1 MCIRDS
7 IYPGQGSQYC
17 GMGKDLF
24 DSSND
29 AKRMFEA
36 ANKILDF
43 EITNVMFGQ
52 DIDELKKTKVTQP
65 AIFIHS
71 VILSKILNFKPQ
83 IVAGHSLGEFSA
95 LVASK
100 ALNYEDALFLVSKR
114 ANAMEEACIKF
125 PGTMAAVIGLNV
137 DLIESICEKVGGII
151 KTANYN
157 CPGQVVISGEKNS
170 IESACE
176 ILKKNGAK
184 RAIIL
189 PVGGAFHSPLM
200 TSAKNKLAME
210 IEKIKFNTPACPIYQ
225 NFSNNP
231 ETHPE
236 KIKFNL
242 IEQMTSPVK
251 WTQCVEKMIKN
262 GANKFVEV
270 GPGKVLQ
277 GLVKKINSSVEISS
291 AVI

>member
-1 MCIRDS
+1 MTAY

-43 EITNVMFGQ
+43 EITNIMFGQ

-210 IEKIKFNTPACPIYQ
+210 IEKIKFNTPSCPIYQ

-231 ETHPE
+231 ETDPE

-251 WTQCVEKMIKN
+251 WTQCVEKMIEN

>member
-1 MCIRDS
+1 MTAY

-43 EITNVMFGQ
+43 EITNIMFGN

-200 TSAKNKLAME
+200 TSAKNKLALE
-210 IEKIKFNTPACPIYQ
+210 IEKIKFNTPSCPIYQ

-231 ETHPE
+231 ETDPE

>member
-1 MCIRDS
+1 MTAY

-43 EITNVMFGQ
+43 EITNIMFGQ

-176 ILKKNGAK
+176 ILKNNGAK

-189 PVGGAFHSPLM
+189 PVGGAFHSTLM

-210 IEKIKFNTPACPIYQ
+210 IEKIKFNTPSCPIYQ

-231 ETHPE
+231 ETDPE

>member
-1 MCIRDS
+1 MTAY

-43 EITNVMFGQ
+43 EITNIMFGQ

-114 ANAMEEACIKF
+114 ANAMEEACIKY

-137 DLIESICEKVGGII
+137 DLIESVCEKVGGII

-157 CPGQVVISGEKNS
+157 CPGQIVISGEKNS
-170 IESACE
+170 IENACE
-176 ILKKNGAK
+176 ILKKKGAK

-210 IEKIKFNTPACPIYQ
+210 IEKIKFNTPSCPIYQ

-231 ETHPE
+231 ETDPE

>member
-1 MCIRDS
+1 MTAY

-43 EITNVMFGQ
+43 EITNIMFGH

-125 PGTMAAVIGLNV
+125 PGTMAAIIGLNV
-137 DLIESICEKVGGII
+137 DLIESVCEKVGGII

-210 IEKIKFNTPACPIYQ
+210 IEKIKFNTPSCPIYQ

-231 ETHPE
+231 ETDPE

>member
-1 MCIRDS
+1 MTAH

-24 DSSND
+24 NYSND

-43 EITNVMFGQ
+43 EITKIMFGQ
-52 DIDELKKTKVTQP
+52 DIDELKKTKITQP

-71 VILSKILNFKPQ
+71 VILSKILKLNPQ
-83 IVAGHSLGEFSA
+83 VVAGHSLGEFSA

-100 ALNYEDALFLVSKR
+100 VLNYEDALILVSKR
-114 ANAMEEACIKF
+114 ANAMEEACIKY

-137 DLIESICEKVGGII
+137 DLIENICKKISGII

-184 RAIIL
+184 RAIML

-210 IEKIKFNTPACPIYQ
+210 IEKIKFNTPSCPIYQ

-231 ETHPE
+231 ETDPE

-251 WTQCVEKMIKN
+251 WSQCVEKMIKN

>member
-1 MCIRDS
+1 MTAY

-43 EITNVMFGQ
+43 EITNIMFGQ

-114 ANAMEEACIKF
+114 ANAMEEACINF
-125 PGTMAAVIGLNV
+125 PGTMAAIIGLNV

-210 IEKIKFNTPACPIYQ
+210 IEKIKFNTPSCPIYQ

-231 ETHPE
+231 ETDPE

>member
-1 MCIRDS
+1 MTAY

-43 EITNVMFGQ
+43 EITNIMFGQ

-176 ILKKNGAK
+176 ILKKNGAR

-200 TSAKNKLAME
+200 ASAKNKLAME
-210 IEKIKFNTPACPIYQ
+210 IEKIKFNTPSCPIYQ

-231 ETHPE
+231 ETDPE

>member
-1 MCIRDS
+1 MTAY

-43 EITNVMFGQ
+43 EITNIMFGQ

-83 IVAGHSLGEFSA
+83 IVAGHSLVEFSA

-114 ANAMEEACIKF
+114 ANAMEEACIKY
-125 PGTMAAVIGLNV
+125 PGTMAAIIGLNI

-170 IESACE
+170 IENACE
-176 ILKKNGAK
+176 ILKKKGAK

-210 IEKIKFNTPACPIYQ
+210 IEKIKFNTPSCPIYQ
-225 NFSNNP
+225 NFSNNA
-231 ETHPE
+231 ETDPE

-262 GANKFVEV
+262 GVNKFVEV

>member
-1 MCIRDS
+1 MTAY

-43 EITNVMFGQ
+43 EITNIMFGN
-52 DIDELKKTKVTQP
+52 DINELKKTKVTQP

-157 CPGQVVISGEKNS
+157 CPGQVVISGEKDS

-210 IEKIKFNTPACPIYQ
+210 IEKIKFNTPTCPIYQ

-231 ETHPE
+231 ETDPE

>member
-1 MCIRDS
+1 MTAY

-24 DSSND
+24 DYSSD
-29 AKRMFEA
+29 AKKMFEI
-36 ANKILDF
+36 ANKILGF
-43 EITNVMFGQ
+43 EITEIMFGQ
-52 DIDELKKTKVTQP
+52 DINNLKKTKVTQP

-71 VILSKILNFKPQ
+71 VILSEILKLNPQ

-100 ALNYEDALFLVSKR
+100 TLNYEDALFLVSKR
-114 ANAMEEACIKF
+114 ANAMEEACIKY

-137 DLIESICEKVGGII
+137 DLIENICEKVGGVI

-210 IEKIKFNTPACPIYQ
+210 IEKIKFNTPSCPIYQ

-231 ETHPE
+231 ETDPE

>member
-1 MCIRDS
+1 MTAY

-29 AKRMFEA
+29 AKNMFEA

-43 EITNVMFGQ
+43 EITNIMFGQ

-157 CPGQVVISGEKNS
+157 CPGQVVISGEKDS

-210 IEKIKFNTPACPIYQ
+210 IEKIKFNTPTCPIYQ

-231 ETHPE
+231 ETDPE

>member
-1 MCIRDS
+1 
-7 IYPGQGSQYC
+7 
-17 GMGKDLF
+17 
-24 DSSND
+24 
-29 AKRMFEA
+29 
-36 ANKILDF
+36 
-43 EITNVMFGQ
+43 MFGQ

-189 PVGGAFHSPLM
+189 PVGGAFHSTLM

-210 IEKIKFNTPACPIYQ
+210 IEKIKFNTPSCPIYQ

-231 ETHPE
+231 ETDPE

>member
-1 MCIRDS
+1 MTAY

-43 EITNVMFGQ
+43 EITNIMFGQ
-52 DIDELKKTKVTQP
+52 DIDELKKTKLTQP

-71 VILSKILNFKPQ
+71 VILSKISNFKPQ

-137 DLIESICEKVGGII
+137 DLIESVCDKVGGII

-176 ILKKNGAK
+176 ILKNNGAK

-210 IEKIKFNTPACPIYQ
+210 IEKIKFNTPSCPIYQ

-231 ETHPE
+231 ETDPE

-251 WTQCVEKMIKN
+251 WTQCVEKMIEN

>member
-1 MCIRDS
+1 MTAY

-43 EITNVMFGQ
+43 EITNIMFGQ
-52 DIDELKKTKVTQP
+52 DLDELKKTKVTQP

-100 ALNYEDALFLVSKR
+100 ALNFEDALFLVSKR

-137 DLIESICEKVGGII
+137 DLIESICQKVGGII

-176 ILKKNGAK
+176 ILKKNGAR

-200 TSAKNKLAME
+200 ASAKNKLAME
-210 IEKIKFNTPACPIYQ
+210 IEKIKFNTPSCPIYQ

-231 ETHPE
+231 ETDPE

>member
-1 MCIRDS
+1 MTAY

-43 EITNVMFGQ
+43 KITNIMFGQ

-114 ANAMEEACIKF
+114 ANAMEEACIKY
-125 PGTMAAVIGLNV
+125 PGTMAAIIGLNV
-137 DLIESICEKVGGII
+137 DLIESVCEKVGGII

-157 CPGQVVISGEKNS
+157 CPGQIVISGEKNS

-210 IEKIKFNTPACPIYQ
+210 IEKIKFNTPSCPIYQ

-231 ETHPE
+231 ETDPE

>member
-1 MCIRDS
+1 MTAY

-43 EITNVMFGQ
+43 EITNIMFGQ

-137 DLIESICEKVGGII
+137 DLIESVCEKVGGII

-210 IEKIKFNTPACPIYQ
+210 IEKIKFNTPSCPIYQ

-231 ETHPE
+231 ETDPE

>member
-1 MCIRDS
+1 MTAY

-43 EITNVMFGQ
+43 EITNIMFGQ

-100 ALNYEDALFLVSKR
+100 ALNFEDALFLVSKR

-210 IEKIKFNTPACPIYQ
+210 IEKIKFNTPSCPIYQ

-231 ETHPE
+231 ETDPE

-277 GLVKKINSSVEISS
+277 GLVKKINSSVEIYS

>member
-1 MCIRDS
+1 MTAY

-43 EITNVMFGQ
+43 EITNIMFGQ

-95 LVASK
+95 LVVSK

-210 IEKIKFNTPACPIYQ
+210 IEKIKFNTPSCPIYQ

-231 ETHPE
+231 ETDPE

>member
-1 MCIRDS
+1 MTAY

-43 EITNVMFGQ
+43 EITNIMFGQ

-95 LVASK
+95 LVVSK

-114 ANAMEEACIKF
+114 ANAMEEACIKY

-137 DLIESICEKVGGII
+137 DLIESVCEKVGGII

-157 CPGQVVISGEKNS
+157 CPGQIVISGEKNS

-210 IEKIKFNTPACPIYQ
+210 IEKIKFNTPSCPIYQ

-231 ETHPE
+231 ETDPE

>member
-1 MCIRDS
+1 
-7 IYPGQGSQYC
+7 
-17 GMGKDLF
+17 MGKDLF

-43 EITNVMFGQ
+43 EITNIMFGQ

-157 CPGQVVISGEKNS
+157 CPGQIVISGEKNS

-210 IEKIKFNTPACPIYQ
+210 IEKIKFNTPSCPIYQ

-231 ETHPE
+231 ETDPE

>member
-1 MCIRDS
+1 MTAY

-43 EITNVMFGQ
+43 EITNIMFGQ

-95 LVASK
+95 LVVSK

-137 DLIESICEKVGGII
+137 DLIESVCEKVGGII

-157 CPGQVVISGEKNS
+157 CPGQIVISGEKNS

-210 IEKIKFNTPACPIYQ
+210 IEKIKFNTPSCPIYQ

-231 ETHPE
+231 ETDPE

>member
-1 MCIRDS
+1 
-7 IYPGQGSQYC
+7 
-17 GMGKDLF
+17 
-24 DSSND
+24 
-29 AKRMFEA
+29 
-36 ANKILDF
+36 
-43 EITNVMFGQ
+43 
-52 DIDELKKTKVTQP
+52 
-65 AIFIHS
+65 
-71 VILSKILNFKPQ
+71 
-83 IVAGHSLGEFSA
+83 
-95 LVASK
+95 
-100 ALNYEDALFLVSKR
+100 
-114 ANAMEEACIKF
+114 MEEACIKY

-137 DLIESICEKVGGII
+137 DLIENICEKVDGVI

-210 IEKIKFNTPACPIYQ
+210 IEKIKFNTPSCPIYQ

-231 ETHPE
+231 ETDPE

-291 AVI
+291 AKI

>member
-1 MCIRDS
+1 MTAY

-43 EITNVMFGQ
+43 EITNIMFGQ

-114 ANAMEEACIKF
+114 ANAMEEACIKY

-157 CPGQVVISGEKNS
+157 CPGQIVISGEKNS

-210 IEKIKFNTPACPIYQ
+210 IEKIKFNTPSCPIYQ

-231 ETHPE
+231 ETDPE

>member
-1 MCIRDS
+1 MTAY

-43 EITNVMFGQ
+43 EITNIMFGQ

-210 IEKIKFNTPACPIYQ
+210 IEKIKFNTPSCPIYQ

-231 ETHPE
+231 ETDPE

>member
-1 MCIRDS
+1 MTAY

-43 EITNVMFGQ
+43 EITNIMFGQ

-100 ALNYEDALFLVSKR
+100 ALNFEDALFLVSKR

-176 ILKKNGAK
+176 ILKKNGAR

-200 TSAKNKLAME
+200 ASAKNKLAME
-210 IEKIKFNTPACPIYQ
+210 IEKIKFNTPSCPIYQ

-231 ETHPE
+231 ETDPE

>member
-1 MCIRDS
+1 MTAY

-29 AKRMFEA
+29 AKKMFEA

-43 EITNVMFGQ
+43 EITNIMFGQ

-71 VILSKILNFKPQ
+71 VILSKILNFKPE

-114 ANAMEEACIKF
+114 ANAMEEACIKY

-137 DLIESICEKVGGII
+137 DLIESVCEKVGGII

-210 IEKIKFNTPACPIYQ
+210 IEKIKFNTPSCPIYQ

-231 ETHPE
+231 ETDPE

>member
-1 MCIRDS
+1 MTAY

-43 EITNVMFGQ
+43 EITNIMFGQ
-52 DIDELKKTKVTQP
+52 DIDELKKTKVTHP

-95 LVASK
+95 LVVSK

-114 ANAMEEACIKF
+114 ANAMEEACIKY

-137 DLIESICEKVGGII
+137 DLIESVCEKVGGII

-157 CPGQVVISGEKNS
+157 CPGQIVISGEKNS

-210 IEKIKFNTPACPIYQ
+210 IEKIKFNTPSCPIYQ

-231 ETHPE
+231 ETDPE

>member
-1 MCIRDS
+1 
-7 IYPGQGSQYC
+7 
-17 GMGKDLF
+17 MGKDLF

-43 EITNVMFGQ
+43 EITNIMFGQ

-95 LVASK
+95 LVVSK

-114 ANAMEEACIKF
+114 ANAMEEACIKY

-137 DLIESICEKVGGII
+137 DLIESVCEKVGGII

-210 IEKIKFNTPACPIYQ
+210 IEKIKFNTPSCPIYQ

-231 ETHPE
+231 ETDPE

>member
-1 MCIRDS
+1 MTAY

-43 EITNVMFGQ
+43 EITNIMFGH

-95 LVASK
+95 LVASN

-210 IEKIKFNTPACPIYQ
+210 IEKIKFNTPSCPIYQ

-231 ETHPE
+231 ETDPE

>member
-1 MCIRDS
+1 MTAY

-43 EITNVMFGQ
+43 EITNIMFGQ

-83 IVAGHSLGEFSA
+83 IVSGHSLGEFSA

-114 ANAMEEACIKF
+114 ANAMEEACIKY

-137 DLIESICEKVGGII
+137 DLIESVCEKVGGII

-210 IEKIKFNTPACPIYQ
+210 IEKIKFNTPSCPIYQ

-231 ETHPE
+231 ETDPE

>member
-1 MCIRDS
+1 MTAY

-24 DSSND
+24 DSSNN

-43 EITNVMFGQ
+43 EITNIMFGQ

-114 ANAMEEACIKF
+114 ANAMEEACINF
-125 PGTMAAVIGLNV
+125 PGTMAAIIGLNV

-210 IEKIKFNTPACPIYQ
+210 IEKIKFNTPSCPIYQ

-231 ETHPE
+231 ETDPE

>member
-1 MCIRDS
+1 MTAY

-43 EITNVMFGQ
+43 EITNIMFGQ

-114 ANAMEEACIKF
+114 ANAMEEACIKY

-210 IEKIKFNTPACPIYQ
+210 IEKIKFNTPSCPIYQ

-231 ETHPE
+231 ETDPE

-251 WTQCVEKMIKN
+251 WTQCVEKMIEN

>member
-1 MCIRDS
+1 MTAY

-43 EITNVMFGQ
+43 KITNIMFGQ

-114 ANAMEEACIKF
+114 ANAMEEACIKY

-137 DLIESICEKVGGII
+137 DLIESVCDKVCGII

-176 ILKKNGAK
+176 ILKNNGAK

-210 IEKIKFNTPACPIYQ
+210 IEKIKFNTPSCPIYQ

-231 ETHPE
+231 ETAPE
-236 KIKFNL
+236 KIKFTL